1 MGKYG
6 NIDGIATLTNDPL
19 ALDNINKFKV
29 GDRVICNDNGV
40 IGTVKELIFRMKPV
54 LLISTMER
62 KMSDRE
68 IPTVQ
73 RIIIIRHEGVPN
85 IFS

>member
-40 IGTVKELIFRMKPV
+40 IGTVKELDIPNEACIVDFDNGGRC
-54 LLISTMER
+54 L
-62 KMSDRE
+62 DRE

-73 RIIIIRHEGVPN
+73 RIINRHEGVSN
-85 IFS
+85 